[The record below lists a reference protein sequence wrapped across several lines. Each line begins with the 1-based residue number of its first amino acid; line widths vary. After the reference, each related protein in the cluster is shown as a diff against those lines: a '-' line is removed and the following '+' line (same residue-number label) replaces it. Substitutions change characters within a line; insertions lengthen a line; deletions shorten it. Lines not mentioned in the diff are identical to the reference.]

1 MLGKISQAGM
11 SLCEK
16 KELKTLKKSCYG
28 SPFCYNVTMTKTKP
42 NTAEL
47 IKDVSADFRG
57 DAKLYKLSSPVRY
70 RDTSG
75 ETPRKRQ
82 TKFVIL
88 SSVELALDHGGSET
102 FIFPADASG
111 KIESWEELEGS
122 SRFKVS
128 HDVVLGLLGFNLAK

>member
-1 MLGKISQAGM
+1 MNPST
-11 SLCEK
+11 CEK

-57 DAKLYKLSSPVRY
+57 NAKLYKLSSPVRY
-70 RDTSG
+70 IERRFLPENTAQ
-75 ETPRKRQ
+75 ERQ

-88 SSVELALDHGGSET
+88 SSVELVLDHGGSET

-111 KIESWEELEGS
+111 KIQSWQELEGS
-122 SRFKVS
+122 SKGKVS
-128 HDVVLGLLGFNLAK
+128 HDVVLGLVGFNLVK

>member
-1 MLGKISQAGM
+1 M

-28 SPFCYNVTMTKTKP
+28 APFCYNVAMTKTKP

-47 IKDVSADFRG
+47 IKDLSADFRG
-57 DAKLYKLSSPVRY
+57 NAKLYKLSSPVRY
-70 RDTSG
+70 IDKSL
-75 ETPRKRQ
+75 EASKKRQ

-88 SSVELALDHGGSET
+88 SSVDLALDHGGSET
-102 FIFPADASG
+102 FIFPADAKG
-111 KIESWEELEGS
+111 KIQSWHELEGS

>member
-1 MLGKISQAGM
+1 
-11 SLCEK
+11 
-16 KELKTLKKSCYG
+16 
-28 SPFCYNVTMTKTKP
+28 MTKTKP

-70 RDTSG
+70 IERSA

-102 FIFPADASG
+102 FIFPADAKG
-111 KIESWEELEGS
+111 KIQSWQELEGS
-122 SRFKVS
+122 SKGKVS
-128 HDVVLGLLGFNLAK
+128 HDVVLGLVGFNLTK

>member
-1 MLGKISQAGM
+1 
-11 SLCEK
+11 
-16 KELKTLKKSCYG
+16 
-28 SPFCYNVTMTKTKP
+28 MTKTKL

-47 IKDVSADFRG
+47 IKDVSEDFRG

-88 SSVELALDHGGSET
+88 SSVELALDHGGAET
-102 FIFPADASG
+102 FIFPADAKG
-111 KIESWEELEGS
+111 KIQSWQELEGS
-122 SRFKVS
+122 ARFKVS
-128 HDVVLGLLGFNLAK
+128 HDVVLGLLGFNLVK

>member
-1 MLGKISQAGM
+1 
-11 SLCEK
+11 
-16 KELKTLKKSCYG
+16 
-28 SPFCYNVTMTKTKP
+28 MTKTKH
-42 NTAEL
+42 NTAQL

-70 RDTSG
+70 IDKSL
-75 ETPRKRQ
+75 EASKKRQ

-88 SSVELALDHGGSET
+88 SSVDLALDHGGSET

-111 KIESWEELEGS
+111 KIQSWQELEGS

-128 HDVVLGLLGFNLAK
+128 HDVVLGLLGFNLVK

>member
-1 MLGKISQAGM
+1 
-11 SLCEK
+11 
-16 KELKTLKKSCYG
+16 
-28 SPFCYNVTMTKTKP
+28 MTKTKP

-88 SSVELALDHGGSET
+88 SSVELALDHGGAET
-102 FIFPADASG
+102 FIFPADAKG
-111 KIESWEELEGS
+111 KIQSWQELEGS
-122 SRFKVS
+122 ARFKAS
-128 HDVVLGLLGFNLAK
+128 HKAVLDLVGFALIK

>member
-1 MLGKISQAGM
+1 
-11 SLCEK
+11 
-16 KELKTLKKSCYG
+16 
-28 SPFCYNVTMTKTKP
+28 MTKTKP

-102 FIFPADASG
+102 FIFPADAKG
-111 KIESWEELEGS
+111 KIQSWQELEGS
-122 SRFKVS
+122 SKGKAS
-128 HDVVLGLLGFNLAK
+128 HDVVLGLVGFNLTK

>member
-1 MLGKISQAGM
+1 ML
-11 SLCEK
+11 EK

-28 SPFCYNVTMTKTKP
+28 SPFCYNVTMTKTKH

-57 DAKLYKLSSPVRY
+57 NAKLYKLSSPVRY
-70 RDTSG
+70 IDKSL
-75 ETPRKRQ
+75 EASKKRQ

-88 SSVELALDHGGSET
+88 SSVDFLEWPDNGCSET
-102 FIFPADASG
+102 FVFPADAKG
-111 KIESWEELEGS
+111 RIQSWQELEGS

-128 HDVVLGLLGFNLAK
+128 HDVVLGLLGFNLVK

>member
-1 MLGKISQAGM
+1 
-11 SLCEK
+11 
-16 KELKTLKKSCYG
+16 
-28 SPFCYNVTMTKTKP
+28 MTKIKP

-88 SSVELALDHGGSET
+88 SSVDLALDHGGSET
-102 FIFPADASG
+102 FIFPADG
-111 KIESWEELEGS
+111 KGRIQSWVELKGS
-122 SRFKVS
+122 SKGKLN
-128 HDVVLGLLGFNLAK
+128 HDVVLGLAGFNLAK